1 MDIKLQKDQLDIIN
15 RNNKL
20 YSNLYGSMNLA
31 KFIVGNNDFI
41 FSLIGDVGAVNTKIS
56 AETSGDSY
64 IVFSMPYNKWQTITL
79 KFSTYNCVNIHITS
93 KTLRVYTD
101 ESSDEA
107 VFSIN
112 RYNEFDDVDSIANE
126 YTVRQIVNNVKSF
139 NELYMT
145 DELSSDLDLLHNMF
159 SLQSNGNTIGLGRDS
174 LMYADGSLI
183 VKTKLTEPIQES
195 FFKDTDEDYVYISDD
210 IIKLISLLDS
220 RSKVF
225 KFTCNYD
232 AIYWND
238 ENTELYYQGSV
249 QKSELPSDEDF
260 ENFKPSTDLSI
271 VSIPANVL
279 KESIN
284 FFNGVYENND
294 WKTLKFNLSKL
305 NGLNL
310 IYTDRD
316 STVHYTK
323 HVDGIICGLD
333 SEFNLASD
341 VVKNI
346 TDKTLKRF
354 GPTENI
360 SITYNNSP
368 DTISVLINVSDLY
381 EAILVK
387 LED

>member
-1 MDIKLQKDQLDIIN
+1 MDIKLYKDQLDILN

-31 KFIVGNNDFI
+31 KFLVGNNGFI
-41 FSLIGDVGAVNTKIS
+41 FSLMGDVGAISTKVN
-56 AETSGDSY
+56 AETSESSY
-64 IVFSMPYNKWQTITL
+64 IAFSMPYNKWQTITL
-79 KFSTYNCVNIHITS
+79 KFSTYNCVNIHVTS

-107 VFSIN
+107 IFSIN
-112 RYNEFDDVDSIANE
+112 RYNEYNDPGSIVNE
-126 YTVRQIVNNVKSF
+126 YAVKQIINNVKSF

-210 IIKLISLLDS
+210 IIKLIGLLDS
-220 RSKVF
+220 KSKVF

-260 ENFKPSTDLSI
+260 ENFKPSTDIST
-271 VSIPANVL
+271 VSIPANLL

-294 WKTLKFNLSKL
+294 WKLLRFNLSEA

-323 HVDGIICGLD
+323 HVDGIMCGFD

-354 GPTENI
+354 GPTESIN
-360 SITYNNSP
+360 ITYNNDP
-368 DTISVLINVSDLY
+368 NTISVLINVSDLY

>member
-1 MDIKLQKDQLDIIN
+1 MDIKLYKDQLDILN

-31 KFIVGNNDFI
+31 KFLVGNSDFI
-41 FSLIGDVGAVNTKIS
+41 FSLVGDVGAISTKVS
-56 AETSGDSY
+56 VETSESSY
-64 IVFSMPYNKWQTITL
+64 IAFSMPYNKWQTITL
-79 KFSTYNCVNIHITS
+79 KFSTYSCVNIHVTS

-107 VFSIN
+107 IFSIN
-112 RYNEFDDVDSIANE
+112 RYNEYNDPSSIVNE
-126 YTVRQIVNNVKSF
+126 YAVRQIINNVKSF

-145 DELSSDLDLLHNMF
+145 DELSSNLDLLHNMF

-183 VKTKLTEPIQES
+183 VKTKLIEPIQES

-210 IIKLISLLDS
+210 IINLIGLVDS
-220 RSKVF
+220 KSRVF

-260 ENFKPSTDLSI
+260 ENFKPSIDISTI
-271 VSIPANVL
+271 SIPASLL

-294 WKTLKFNLSKL
+294 WKLLKFSLSKE

-323 HVDGIICGLD
+323 HVDGIVCDLD

-354 GPTENI
+354 GATENVN
-360 SITYNNSP
+360 ITYNNDSS
-368 DTISVLINVSDLY
+368 TIGILINVSDLY

>member
-1 MDIKLQKDQLDIIN
+1 MDIKLYKDQIDILT

-31 KFIVGNNDFI
+31 KFLIGNNEFL
-41 FSLIGDVGAVNTKIS
+41 FSLMGDSGAINTKIS
-56 AETSGDSY
+56 AETSGNSY
-64 IVFSMPYNKWQTITL
+64 VTFSMPYNKWQIIVL
-79 KFSTYNCVNIHITS
+79 KFSIYNCINLHITS
-93 KTLRVYTD
+93 KTLRVYTN

-107 VFSIN
+107 TFAIN
-112 RYNEFDDVDSIANE
+112 RYNEFDDCKSVTYEN
-126 YTVRQIVNNVKSF
+126 VVKQIKDNVKSF
-139 NELYMT
+139 NELYIT
-145 DELSSDLDLLHNMF
+145 EELSSNLELLHNMF
-159 SLQSNGNTIGLGRDS
+159 SMQSNGNTIGLGRDS

-195 FFKDTDEDYVYISDD
+195 FFKDTNEDYVFISDD
-210 IIKLISLLDS
+210 IIKLVNLLDS
-220 RSKVF
+220 KSRVF

-249 QKSELPSDEDF
+249 QKSELPTDEDF
-260 ENFKPSTDLSI
+260 ENFKPKDNIST
-271 VSIPANVL
+271 VCIPANRL
-279 KESIN
+279 KESIG

-294 WKTLKFNLSKL
+294 WKLLKFNLSEE

-316 STVHYTK
+316 ATVNYNK
-323 HVDGIICGLD
+323 HVDGIDCVLD
-333 SEFNLASD
+333 AEFNLASD
-341 VVKNI
+341 VVKNV

-360 SITYNNSP
+360 NITYNNDPS
-368 DTISVLINVSDLY
+368 TISVLMTVSDIY
-381 EAILVK
+381 EIVLVK